1 MSRQMSYSRVLSTF
15 VAEAA
20 HDTRASVRAARAR
33 PKAGAPSARALHRV
47 RLTHP
52 AAAEKK
58 TLGPTA

>member
-33 PKAGAPSARALHRV
+33 PKAGAPRPRALERV
-47 RLTHP
+47 RLTRP
-52 AAAEKK
+52 AAAEER
-58 TLGPTA
+58 TVGPAA